1 MLSWC
6 LVSFRV
12 NQSASIASKRP
23 NFINISASMRVKG
36 IISRCGHRDARLS
49 KIRTQ
54 ARLGVKGV
62 WALQTD
68 LSSIFRRSGLRF
80 PFVSLVLFADCSR
93 DGWLIIDLARRRKS
107 SQAYFDRAP
116 SPAHKPVWS
125 WGTFGLNVSNASWM
139 YRRGIEGPS
148 LSLMSWIG
156 KERIAVRE
164 NLPHHTLWLCE

>member
-1 MLSWC
+1 MTID
-6 LVSFRV
+6 V
-12 NQSASIASKRP
+12 
-23 NFINISASMRVKG
+23 G

-49 KIRTQ
+49 KISTQ

-62 WALQTD
+62 WAFQTD
-68 LSSIFRRSGLRF
+68 LTWCFLRSGLRF

-93 DGWLIIDLARRRKS
+93 DGWLIWLRGGRSS
-107 SQAYFDRAP
+107 SQAYFSTEP

-139 YRRGIEGPS
+139 YRRGIEGPA
-148 LSLMSWIG
+148 LSLMSWISE
-156 KERIAVRE
+156 ERIAVRK